1 MKILIYQQRIKKRY
15 SLEKLA
21 RKTNIS
27 KAALNN
33 YETEKRKVNIFQLE
47 DIAKALDCKITD
59 LFSSYWK

>member
-1 MKILIYQQRIKKRY
+1 MRY